1 MALADGVFVDTIV
14 QALKNLIAL
23 DVTGGSPKVAMF
35 TDTLVPDFS
44 QVAPAYGSSPWNANE
59 VTGGSGYTTGGLAVT
74 VTFSELG
81 SQPGTSMLDIT
92 TNPAWTT
99 ATITNAR
106 GFLLYYSGLSNRGL
120 LVRTFGAD
128 YSSIAG
134 TFTIN
139 IHANGCWNNDLS

>member
-1 MALADGVFVDTIV
+1 MALSDGVFVDTIV
-14 QALKNLIAL
+14 QALTNAIAL

-35 TDTLVPDFS
+35 QDSVTPDFS
-44 QVAPAYGSSPWNANE
+44 QVGPAYGSSPWNAGE
-59 VTGGSGYTTGGLAVT
+59 VSGSGYTAGGLAVT
-74 VTFSELG
+74 VTFGELG
-81 SQPGTSMLDIT
+81 STGASMLDIT
-92 TNPAWTT
+92 PDPQWTT

-134 TFTIN
+134 DFTVQ
-139 IHANGCWNNDLS
+139 IHANGAWNNQLS

>member
-14 QALKNLIAL
+14 AALKNTIAL
-23 DVTGGSPKVAMF
+23 DVTGGSPKIAMY
-35 TDTLVPDFS
+35 TDAVVPDFS

-59 VTGGSGYTTGGLAVT
+59 VSGSGYTAGGLAVT
-74 VTFSELG
+74 VTFAELG

-92 TNPAWTT
+92 GAPQWTT
-99 ATITNAR
+99 ATISNAR
-106 GFLLYYSGLSNRGL
+106 GFLLYYSGLSNRAL

-134 TFTIN
+134 SFTIN
-139 IHANGCWNNDLS
+139 VHANGVWDAELS